1 MPQGHFCQNGG
12 TDIASVGSD
21 EGQHGT
27 TIASR
32 DMPSF
37 EHGPPFY
44 VEGSPPGTLRSVFT
58 GRARALS
65 LPEEMFQRVGRGGL
79 RTGCGTGGTCGGFLR
94 DELADSSRV
103 VAQGLPIARASGV
116 GSSGTNADLSPY
128 ARVSYSPSAVGA
140 AGGRTA
146 NPSASTLS

>member
-65 LPEEMFQRVGRGGL
+65 LPEEMFQRPDDWPWWIKDGL
-79 RTGCGTGGTCGGFLR
+79 RNRGYVRWF
-94 DELADSSRV
+94 
-103 VAQGLPIARASGV
+103 
-116 GSSGTNADLSPY
+116 SSG
-128 ARVSYSPSAVGA
+128 
-140 AGGRTA
+140 
-146 NPSASTLS
+146 